1 MITFP
6 PLIIQREIGSAAF
19 AAAMGLGTSISGI
32 VSAFGPGIVGLV
44 RSASGDYTM
53 AFAMCVVLDVVA
65 AGIVL
70 WRPGGRAEVVA
81 S

>member
-6 PLIIQREIGSAAF
+6 PLIIRREIGAAAF
-19 AAAMGLGTSISGI
+19 AAAIGLGASISGI
-32 VSAFGPGIVGLV
+32 VSAFGPGIVGLA
-44 RSASGDYTM
+44 RSFTDNYTS
-53 AFAMCVVLDVVA
+53 AFAMCVVLDLVA

-70 WRPGGRAEVVA
+70 WRPGRRTKLAT

>member
-1 MITFP
+1 
-6 PLIIQREIGSAAF
+6 
-19 AAAMGLGTSISGI
+19 MGLGTSISGI
-32 VSAFGPGIVGLV
+32 VSAFGPGIIGLV
-44 RSASGDYTM
+44 RSVSGDYTM

-70 WRPGGRAEVVA
+70 WRPGRAEVVA

>member
-1 MITFP
+1 
-6 PLIIQREIGSAAF
+6 LIIQREIGSAAF
-19 AAAMGLGTSISGI
+19 AAAMGLGTAISGS
-32 VSAFGPGIVGLV
+32 VSAFGPGLVGLV

-53 AFAMCVVLDVVA
+53 AFAMCVALDLVA

-70 WRPGGRAEVVA
+70 WRPGRTAKLAA